1 MLDFTCLTETQLGKL
16 YHGDCVPW
24 LKGLPSGSA
33 NLFFVDPP
41 YNIKKA
47 EWDTFE
53 SQQRYVD
60 WCMEWIAEAHRI
72 LSDTGTMYI
81 MGFPEI
87 LAHIKVAAS
96 PLFAGCKW
104 LVWYY
109 RNKANLGK
117 DWGRSHESI
126 LHFRKS
132 KNFTL
137 NIDAIRIPYNDHT
150 LKYPEHPQAVTSQYG
165 NGKEYTWKPHPLGAK
180 PRDVIEM
187 PTLCNSTKEKT
198 VHPTQKPEEL
208 VRKFVLA
215 SSNEG
220 DWVIDPFGGS
230 GTTYIV
236 CERYNRRWLGCELD
250 EEHCQ
255 LIKERLENPHDFSSE
270 RIKGNEQKI
279 IKRREKLRFGQDTDK
294 DTTQLSKAS
303 TRPFRQ

>member
-16 YHGDCVPW
+16 YQGDCIPW
-24 LKGLPSGSA
+24 LRSLPSGSA

-47 EWDTFE
+47 EWDSFE

-60 WCMEWIAEAHRI
+60 WCMEWISEAHRI

-137 NIDAIRIPYNDHT
+137 NIDAIRIPYNNHT

-198 VHPTQKPEEL
+198 VHPTQKPVEL

-220 DWVIDPFGGS
+220 DWVVDPFGGS

-250 EEHCQ
+250 QEHCQ
-255 LIKERLENPHDFSSE
+255 LIKERLENPQDFSSE
-270 RIKGNEQKI
+270 RIKGNEQEI
-279 IKRREKLRFGQDTDK
+279 IKRREKLRFGQDIDE
-294 DTTQLSKAS
+294 DATQMEFFNE
-303 TRPFRQ
+303 TN

>member
-1 MLDFTCLTETQLGKL
+1 MLDYTCVTETQLGKL
-16 YHGDCVPW
+16 YQEDCIPW
-24 LKGLPSGSA
+24 LKSLPSESA

-41 YNIKKA
+41 YNINKA
-47 EWDTFE
+47 EWDSFE
-53 SQQRYVD
+53 SQQQYVD
-60 WCMEWIAEAHRI
+60 WCMEWISEAHRI
-72 LSDTGTMYI
+72 LSNTGTMYI
-81 MGFPEI
+81 MGFSEI

-96 PLFAGCKW
+96 PLFVGCKW

-137 NIDAIRIPYNDHT
+137 NIDAIRIPYNNHT
-150 LKYPEHPQAVTSQYG
+150 LKYPEHPQATTSQYG
-165 NGKEYTWKPHPLGAK
+165 DGKKYTWKPHPLGAK

-198 VHPTQKPEEL
+198 VHPTQKPVEL
-208 VRKFVLA
+208 VRKFILA
-215 SSNEG
+215 SSDEG

-250 EEHCQ
+250 SEHCQ
-255 LIKERLENPHDFSSE
+255 LIKERIENPHDFSSE
-270 RIKGNEQKI
+270 RIKGNEEDI
-279 IKRREKLRFGQDTDK
+279 IQRREKLRFGQDIDEEG
-294 DTTQLSKAS
+294 TQMEFFDE
-303 TRPFRQ
+303 TN

>member
-16 YHGDCVPW
+16 YQGDCIPW
-24 LKGLPSGSA
+24 LRSLPSGSA

-47 EWDTFE
+47 EWDSFE
-53 SQQRYVD
+53 SQQQYVD
-60 WCMEWIAEAHRI
+60 WCMEWISEAHRI
-72 LSDTGTMYI
+72 LSNTGTMYI

-132 KNFTL
+132 KTFTL
-137 NIDAIRIPYNDHT
+137 NMDAIRIPYNNHT

-165 NGKEYTWKPHPLGAK
+165 SGKKYTWKPHPLGAK

-198 VHPTQKPEEL
+198 VHPTQKPVEL

-220 DWVIDPFGGS
+220 DLVIDPFGGS

-250 EEHCQ
+250 QEHCQ
-255 LIKERLENPHDFSSE
+255 LIKERLANPQDFSSE

-279 IKRREKLRFGQDTDK
+279 IQRREKLRIGQDIDE
-294 DTTQLSKAS
+294 DATQMEFIDG
-303 TRPFRQ
+303 TNR